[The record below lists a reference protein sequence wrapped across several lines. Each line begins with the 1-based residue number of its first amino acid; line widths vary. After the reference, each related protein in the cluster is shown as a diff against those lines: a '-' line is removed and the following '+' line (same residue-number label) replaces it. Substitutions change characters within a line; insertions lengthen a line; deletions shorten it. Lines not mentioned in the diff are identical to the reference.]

1 MLLEGAMNAASMLA
15 SLTLS
20 KSLVTMQK
28 YDVLASLL
36 NSGVG
41 LSCTHLR
48 HIPVAF
54 VGDLEFQNR
63 DGQVEPPV
71 VHLKPVLPPE
81 DRPVESLGKKARLER
96 AEKHKK
102 FWEDQPELK
111 PVLQNARISQ
121 LTHRV
126 VHDQVM
132 FATIS
137 EAMTVND
144 TYTVALHL
152 IKELKEVGYTHPM
165 MMQFDAT
172 DPSSGHTFSIVTNI
186 RLVSVE
192 QDSDDDQEP

>member
-41 LSCTHLR
+41 LSCTHMR

-71 VHLKPVLPPE
+71 VHLKPVLPRE
-81 DRPVESLGKKARLER
+81 DRPVESLGKKARIER
-96 AEKHKK
+96 AEKTKK
-102 FWEDQPELK
+102 FWEDQPALK

-126 VHDQVM
+126 VHDQVL

-137 EAMTVND
+137 
-144 TYTVALHL
+144 
-152 IKELKEVGYTHPM
+152 
-165 MMQFDAT
+165 
-172 DPSSGHTFSIVTNI
+172 
-186 RLVSVE
+186 
-192 QDSDDDQEP
+192 

>member
-1 MLLEGAMNAASMLA
+1 MLLEGKMNAASMLA

-20 KSLVTMQK
+20 KSETIMKQ
-28 YDVLASLL
+28 YDVLASLM

-54 VGDLEFQNR
+54 VGQLEFQNQE
-63 DGQVEPPV
+63 GQVEPPV

-81 DRPVESLGKKARLER
+81 KKPVVNLSKKERAER
-96 AEKHKK
+96 AEKIKK
-102 FWEDQPELK
+102 FWEDQPKLK
-111 PVLQNARISQ
+111 PVHQNARISQ

-137 EAMTVND
+137 EEMTVND
-144 TYTVALHL
+144 IYGVAFQL
-152 IKELKEVGYTHPM
+152 IKELM
-165 MMQFDAT
+165 
-172 DPSSGHTFSIVTNI
+172 
-186 RLVSVE
+186 
-192 QDSDDDQEP
+192 